1 MELYSKY
8 FYFLLLLFS
17 FSFPFV
23 RSFENKLNYYK
34 KWPALLSGVF
44 LMIGIHIPI
53 DIYFTNIGVWSFNKE
68 FVCGIY
74 LANLPIEEWLFF
86 LIIPFC
92 CVFIYECTNY
102 FLSPKKPSLT
112 NYKVTF
118 LCGIVFII
126 LACLL
131 NEKTYTSLYFSLAGV
146 SLLLIYLLQ
155 PGWWYKFQVMYVFV
169 LIPFTLVNG
178 FLTGSFTEDAVVYY
192 NDLENLSIRV
202 LNIPIEDFVY
212 NFNILLLVVA
222 VYEYQLTKMLSVKKN

>member
-17 FSFPFV
+17 FSFPFI

-34 KWPALLSGVF
+34 KWPALLSGVV

-68 FVCGIY
+68 FVCGVY

-102 FLSPKKPSLT
+102 FLNPKKPSLT

-131 NEKTYTSLYFSLAGV
+131 NEKTYTSLYFSLSWCLFGINIFITA
-146 SLLLIYLLQ
+146 
-155 PGWWYKFQVMYVFV
+155 W
-169 LIPFTLVNG
+169 LVAQISSNVC
-178 FLTGSFTEDAVVYY
+178 FCSNSFYCCKW
-192 NDLENLSIRV
+192 
-202 LNIPIEDFVY
+202 F
-212 NFNILLLVVA
+212 FNR
-222 VYEYQLTKMLSVKKN
+222 

>member
-1 MELYSKY
+1 MELYNKY

-34 KWPALLSGVF
+34 KWPALLSGIV
-44 LMIGIHIPI
+44 LMIVIHIPI

-68 FVCGIY
+68 FVCGAY

-102 FLSPKKPSLT
+102 FFSPKKPSLT
-112 NYKVTF
+112 NYKITF
-118 LCGIVFII
+118 FCGIVFII

-131 NEKTYTSLYFSLAGV
+131 NEKAYTSLYFSLAGV
-146 SLLLIYLLQ
+146 SLVLIYLLQ
-155 PGWWYKFQVMYVFV
+155 PGWWYKFQVMYFFV